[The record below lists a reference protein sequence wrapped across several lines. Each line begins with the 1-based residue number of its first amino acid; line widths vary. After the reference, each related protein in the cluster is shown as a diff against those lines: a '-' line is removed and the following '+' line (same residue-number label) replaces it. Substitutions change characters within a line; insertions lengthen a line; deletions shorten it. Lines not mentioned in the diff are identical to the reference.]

1 MLPLQVESFYT
12 HWLKLR
18 GGQEGYVY
26 DHQLAPLG
34 PLPKLE
40 LLPEVVG
47 EERLHWLSKCALL
60 KLNGGLATTMGLVG
74 LPKSLVEVRP
84 QWTFLDLVL
93 RQLQGQRQLVEGPSL
108 PLFFLDS
115 FHTSQATREALA
127 EGLRLEPQSEDWE
140 LMQSQVP
147 RVAAKDLAPY
157 TDPQDPESE
166 WCPPGHGDL
175 YLTLYLSGLIP
186 KLLAG
191 GYRYLFISN
200 IDNLG
205 ATLDWRLPK
214 FMAHTQA
221 PMLMEV
227 ARRTPM
233 DNKGGHLSRDRAG
246 HLLLREASMCPPQE
260 RDSFGD
266 IERYRYF
273 NTNNLWLDLQALA
286 HILARRRGLLPLPVI
301 CNRKEV
307 GPKGARQAVWQ
318 LETACGSLISTWPQ
332 AQAIEVGRARF
343 LPVKSAAD
351 LLLMRSD
358 CFHLEEGVL
367 KAYRAPF
374 TPPLVKLA
382 PEQSTL
388 QGLEE
393 LCPQGVPS
401 LRECQS
407 LEIKR
412 PVTLGAGVKC
422 RGQVIIDLPA
432 GTQIPA
438 GALLEGVVDSVA
450 SKARV

>member
-1 MLPLQVESFYT
+1 M
-12 HWLKLR
+12 
-18 GGQEGYVY
+18 
-26 DHQLAPLG
+26 
-34 PLPKLE
+34 
-40 LLPEVVG
+40 
-47 EERLHWLSKCALL
+47 
-60 KLNGGLATTMGLVG
+60 
-74 LPKSLVEVRP
+74 
-84 QWTFLDLVL
+84 
-93 RQLQGQRQLVEGPSL
+93 
-108 PLFFLDS
+108 
-115 FHTSQATREALA
+115 
-127 EGLRLEPQSEDWE
+127 
-140 LMQSQVP
+140 
-147 RVAAKDLAPY
+147 
-157 TDPQDPESE
+157 
-166 WCPPGHGDL
+166 
-175 YLTLYLSGLIP
+175 
-186 KLLAG
+186 
-191 GYRYLFISN
+191 
-200 IDNLG
+200 
-205 ATLDWRLPK
+205 
-214 FMAHTQA
+214 
-221 PMLMEV
+221 
-227 ARRTPM
+227 
-233 DNKGGHLSRDRAG
+233 
-246 HLLLREASMCPPQE
+246 
-260 RDSFGD
+260 
-266 IERYRYF
+266 
-273 NTNNLWLDLQALA
+273 
-286 HILARRRGLLPLPVI
+286 
-301 CNRKEV
+301 

-332 AQAIEVGRARF
+332 AQAIEVGRDRF